1 MDGVSPG
8 LTMPTV
14 KAQAALIRD
23 TYKRAGLDPVKD
35 RCQFF
40 ECHGTGTPAGDPVEA
55 GAIYEAMIKDAGSS
69 SSPSATTTP
78 LYVGSIKT
86 LVGHLEGGAGLGGI
100 LKALLSIKHKTIFH
114 NLLFNELNPKVAP
127 LYGPLQ
133 IPTSAQP
140 WPKLPPGVPMRVSV
154 NSFGFGGT
162 NAHAIL
168 EGFEPSDVQSL
179 ESETASVQTS
189 VGRLSPFVLSGH
201 SASSLLGNCKA
212 LLKYLTDNVS
222 VSLFDLNW
230 VLHSRRTAHRL
241 RAFFTAQACEEL
253 IQDLERFVE
262 QHRKATNKDEIGIRN
277 RHLDPAKPSR
287 ILGVF
292 TGQGAQ
298 WPAMGRDLLGTSPL
312 FHRVLEYCEDVL
324 RCLPDGPEWSLI
336 DELSKDA
343 SNSRVG
349 EAAVSQPLC
358 TAVQLGLV
366 ALFQKR
372 GRRLDVIVG
381 HSSGEIAAAHASG
394 VIGIA
399 TAMQIAYY
407 RGKHAHLARGSS
419 GEPGS
424 MMAVG
429 ISYDEAKM
437 FCQQPEYQ
445 GHIGVAAVNAPK
457 SVTLLGD
464 LDAIEQAK
472 AHFDDV
478 QVFARQLKVD
488 TAYHSHHMEKCAATY
503 LESLKVCN
511 IQVQSPREDCV

>member
-1 MDGVSPG
+1 
-8 LTMPTV
+8 MPTV

-23 TYKRAGLDPVKD
+23 TYKHAGLDPVKD

-40 ECHGTGTPAGDPVEA
+40 KCHGTGTPAGDPVEA

-69 SSPSATTTP
+69 SSPFATTTP

-100 LKALLSIKHKTIFH
+100 LKVLLSIKHKTIFP

-127 LYGPLQ
+127 LDGPLQ
-133 IPTSAQP
+133 IPTSTQP
-140 WPKLPPGVPMRVSV
+140 WPELPPRVPMRVSV
-154 NSFGFGGT
+154 NSFSFGDT

-201 SASSLLGNCKA
+201 SASSLGNCKA

-222 VSLFDLNW
+222 ISLLDLNW
-230 VLHSRRTAHRL
+230 VLHSRRTAHCL
-241 RAFFTAQACEEL
+241 RTFFTAQACEEL
-253 IQDLERFVE
+253 IQDLE
-262 QHRKATNKDEIGIRN
+262 
-277 RHLDPAKPSR
+277 S
-287 ILGVF
+287 
-292 TGQGAQ
+292 
-298 WPAMGRDLLGTSPL
+298 
-312 FHRVLEYCEDVL
+312 
-324 RCLPDGPEWSLI
+324 PEWSLI

-349 EAAVSQPLC
+349 KAAVSQPLC

-366 ALFQKR
+366 ALFQKS
-372 GRRLDVIVG
+372 GLRLDVIVG
-381 HSSGEIAAAHASG
+381 HPSGEIAAAHASS

-399 TAMQIAYY
+399 TAMQIVYY

-445 GHIGVAAVNAPK
+445 GHIGVAAVNVPK
-457 SVTLLGD
+457 SVTLSGD
-464 LDAIEQAK
+464 LDAIEQA
-472 AHFDDV
+472 
-478 QVFARQLKVD
+478 
-488 TAYHSHHMEKCAATY
+488 
-503 LESLKVCN
+503 
-511 IQVQSPREDCV
+511 

>member
-1 MDGVSPG
+1 MLSNLHILLPKSQLRIWHKTANGYARGEGVVVVVLKP
-8 LTMPTV
+8 
-14 KAQAALIRD
+14 LI
-23 TYKRAGLDPVKD
+23 
-35 RCQFF
+35 Q
-40 ECHGTGTPAGDPVEA
+40 
-55 GAIYEAMIKDAGSS
+55 
-69 SSPSATTTP
+69 
-78 LYVGSIKT
+78 
-86 LVGHLEGGAGLGGI
+86 
-100 LKALLSIKHKTIFH
+100 ALLGIKHKTIFP

-127 LYGPLQ
+127 FYGPLQ

-140 WPKLPPGVPMRVSV
+140 WPELPPGVPMRVSV

-212 LLKYLTDNVS
+212 LLKYLIDNVS
-222 VSLFDLNW
+222 VSLFDLNQ

-241 RAFFTAQACEEL
+241 RTFFTAQACEEL
-253 IQDLERFVE
+253 IQDLES
-262 QHRKATNKDEIGIRN
+262 

-298 WPAMGRDLLGTSPL
+298 WPTMGRDLLGTSPL
-312 FHRVLEYCEDVL
+312 FYRVLEECEDVL
-324 RCLPDGPEWSLI
+324 RSLPDGPEWSLI

-349 EAAVSQPLC
+349 KAAVSQPLC

-366 ALFQKR
+366 ALFQKS
-372 GRRLDVIVG
+372 GLRLDVIVG
-381 HSSGEIAAAHASG
+381 HSSGEIAAAHASS

-407 RGKHAHLARGSS
+407 RGKHAHLARGPS

-429 ISYDEAKM
+429 ISYDEARM

-445 GHIGVAAVNAPK
+445 GRIGVAAVNAPK
-457 SVTLLGD
+457 SVTLSGD

-488 TAYHSHHMEKCAATY
+488 TAYLIIWRNAQQHIW
-503 LESLKVCN
+503 SL
-511 IQVQSPREDCV
+511 